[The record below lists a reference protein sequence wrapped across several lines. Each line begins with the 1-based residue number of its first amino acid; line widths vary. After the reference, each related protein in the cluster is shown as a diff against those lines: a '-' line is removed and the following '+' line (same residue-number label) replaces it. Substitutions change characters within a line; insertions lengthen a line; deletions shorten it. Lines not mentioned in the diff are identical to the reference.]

1 MRKFVF
7 FLFKLLFSA
16 ALFAQGTKQDSKW
29 AASLTGAFIPL
40 PEFNAG
46 IQPGLVYRF
55 NDRFSLLTEVTIRV
69 GNKADKDSEAVDK
82 KYFRIQPELRYRI
95 SALKSKN
102 NIYAGFRCSYSIRRF
117 ADVNNG
123 FYSINDPR
131 GDDGYYYDR
140 ARISSPVFT
149 TSLQAGTIL
158 SAGKKL
164 SIDIFAG
171 IGARFIKTTYTD
183 VLNPVKGLRAKPADG
198 PVFYASYSYNGSLT
212 WFHLNAG
219 LRLLYHFGQ

>member
-1 MRKFVF
+1 MRKPGFILFILF
-7 FLFKLLFSA
+7 FPAPLL
-16 ALFAQGTKQDSKW
+16 AQQSKQESKW
-29 AASLTGAFIPL
+29 AASITGAFIPL
-40 PEFNAG
+40 PGFNAG

-55 NDRFSLLTEVTIRV
+55 NDRFSLLTEITIRV
-69 GNKADKDSEAVDK
+69 GNKADRDSEAVDK

-102 NIYAGFRCSYSIRRF
+102 NVYAGFRCSYSIRQF

-131 GDDGYYYDR
+131 GDDGYYYDK
-140 ARISSPVFT
+140 ARISSPVLT
-149 TSLQAGTIL
+149 TSLQAGTIF

-164 SIDIFAG
+164 SIDLFTG
-171 IGARFIKTTYTD
+171 IGARFIQTTYTD
-183 VLNPVKGLRAKPADG
+183 VLNPVKGVRSKPADG

-212 WFHLNAG
+212 WFHLDAG
-219 LRLLYHFGQ
+219 VRLIYHFGQ